1 METFIFS
8 DMKKASLEK
17 DETKIPTLGPY
28 AAALS
33 FVLGNASK
41 SRLKKSR
48 DLQTDYTNLFVYRG
62 ICMTHERF
70 NE

>member
-8 DMKKASLEK
+8 AMKKASLEK

-33 FVLGNASK
+33 FILGNASK
-41 SRLKKSR
+41 SRFKELR
-48 DLQTDYTNLFVYRG
+48 DLQVEYKNFFVYRG
-62 ICMTHERF
+62 ICMTREKF
-70 NE
+70 KE

>member
-1 METFIFS
+1 METFIYA

-33 FVLGNASK
+33 FILGNASK

-48 DLQTDYTNLFVYRG
+48 DL
-62 ICMTHERF
+62 
-70 NE
+70 